1 MAGYTLPQYQ
11 GGHGLLDFSG
21 LNAGIDAVGKKWK
34 DDAKREKY
42 LNALTGAGDVVDPR
56 LIGMMQGMDP
66 DQGANALFGAY
77 NAAENRKLTAQQR
90 DLQERNFERQSR
102 QTDQQIRLQQQTEAR
117 NAEMNKYD
125 IELKRVAAENARN
138 ENAMYA
144 NLLGSGTPAPSPQAT
159 PMQPPMQPQ
168 IPQRSPLPG
177 PAMPQDGDGFDPSMV
192 QRVADTG
199 APQMAQQTTP
209 VAQPDTVRVF
219 GRDIPKDQAE
229 KMAGYFALKGK
240 KEAAN
245 MITEALKAGALGKTA
260 QGKFEEKAFNA
271 SELSSRL
278 DDIAGKYEDKFQ
290 TYETSAKMAGVNLLD
305 SFQMTRSMVKP
316 EDRKQLEEYTQFRR
330 SAVDNLSQYI
340 KEVTGA
346 AMGVQE
352 EKRIRAG
359 MPDPEKDGPTQF
371 RTKLNDTMRS
381 TKAALARY
389 NYLIAQKYDP
399 KALMAN
405 KDQIERMIK
414 IEDMP
419 KIINERGAALKQQIM
434 ATNPQADPGQVT
446 QAVKAQ
452 IKQEF
457 GI

>member
-1 MAGYTLPQYQ
+1 MAMPQFQYP
-11 GGHGLLDFSG
+11 GNALLDFSG

-56 LIGMMQGMDP
+56 LMSVMQGMEP
-66 DQGANALFGAY
+66 EQGANALFGAY
-77 NAAENRKLTAQQR
+77 NAAENRKLTQQQR

-102 QTDQQIRLQQQTEAR
+102 QTDQQIRLQQQQEAR
-117 NAEMNKYD
+117 NGALMQYQIASAKAEAEGK
-125 IELKRVAAENARN
+125 AADNAI
-138 ENAMYA
+138 MQ
-144 NLLGSGTPAPSPQAT
+144 GFMSGGQAAPAQPQAA
-159 PMQPPMQPQ
+159 PQ
-168 IPQRSPLPG
+168 PQRSPLPG
-177 PAMPQDGDGFDPSMV
+177 PAMPQGGNGFDPAMV
-192 QRVADTG
+192 QSMADTG
-199 APQMAQQTTP
+199 AQPAQFAAP
-209 VAQPDTVRVF
+209 AAPAQPDLIKTPY
-219 GRDIPKDQAE
+219 GEMPRDRAE
-229 KMAGYFALKGK
+229 KLAGYLALRGK
-240 KEAAN
+240 KPAAD
-245 MITEALKAGALGKTA
+245 MVQKALEQGALGKTA

-278 DDIAGKYEDKFQ
+278 DDIAGKFDERFQ
-290 TYETSAKMAGVNLLD
+290 TYETWAKMGAVKLAD
-305 SFQMTRSMVKP
+305 SFEFTRSRIKP
-316 EDRKQLEEYTQFRR
+316 EDRKQFEEYTQFRR
-330 SAVDNLSQYI
+330 AAVDNLSQYI

-359 MPDPEKDGPTQF
+359 IPDPEKDSPAEF
-371 RTKLNDTMRS
+371 RSKLNDTMRS

-419 KIINERGAALKQQIM
+419 KIINDRGAAIKQQILS
-434 ATNPQADPGQVT
+434 TNPGADPGQVT